1 MKSRHS
7 SSTLQVSEED
17 VESRLSALPRNA
29 AVTPAV
35 SVEIKHLWRLLTS
48 ADSHEDSSPDVKD
61 AERNFTFYGRLKL
74 MRPSSPA
81 QVVLEEVS

>member
-1 MKSRHS
+1 M
-7 SSTLQVSEED
+7 LFWFLLNICV
-17 VESRLSALPRNA
+17 VFPSASNVDP
-29 AVTPAV
+29 TPAV

-81 QVVLEEVS
+81 QVVLEEAS